1 MKKLLSKFT
10 FTFCAF
16 MIVSTLT
23 TFAST
28 TYATLMSYEGWGI
41 AGKDSVQTFIIN
53 DTDTVT
59 INHTTTRWTNASPSA
74 SPTLD
79 VEIRKKNFLGYF
91 AGTGKFLSKSG
102 TGSASKSFSLTD
114 GHYRLYFSTSH
125 STAKADIKG
134 NVTH

>member
-1 MKKLLSKFT
+1 MSKFT
-10 FTFCAF
+10 FAFCCF
-16 MIVSTLT
+16 MIAGTLT

-59 INHTTTRWTNASPSA
+59 INHTTSRWTNASPSV

-79 VEIRKKNFLGYF
+79 VEITKKNAFGYF
-91 AGTGKFLSKSG
+91 AGTGKFLSKTG
-102 TGSASKSFSLTD
+102 TGSASKSFNLSN

-125 STAKADIKG
+125 STAKADING